1 MDKTRVYANLKP
13 SRTPGPK
20 HASPPSFPSDA
31 CWCPRWHQW
40 ALKFCCAILLLFGF
54 IGFSVLVRFLIQK
67 CSVDVQANTTE
78 ATGRPAL
85 SQCSRDWHSHHD
97 KCLYFFPASR
107 PWSEGLSDCSAK
119 EATLLLVQDQEE
131 LMFIQDFTKTK
142 GQSFWIGLNYIS
154 SEKIWK
160 WINGSI
166 VKVKGENEQDS
177 CAVVSQDKVVSDIC
191 SSDNHWICQKKLK
204 PV

>member
-54 IGFSVLVRFLIQK
+54 IGFSVL
-67 CSVDVQANTTE
+67 
-78 ATGRPAL
+78 GRPAL

-119 EATLLLVQDQEE
+119 EATLLLVQDQE
-131 LMFIQDFTKTK
+131 
-142 GQSFWIGLNYIS
+142 
-154 SEKIWK
+154 
-160 WINGSI
+160 
-166 VKVKGENEQDS
+166 
-177 CAVVSQDKVVSDIC
+177 
-191 SSDNHWICQKKLK
+191 
-204 PV
+204 